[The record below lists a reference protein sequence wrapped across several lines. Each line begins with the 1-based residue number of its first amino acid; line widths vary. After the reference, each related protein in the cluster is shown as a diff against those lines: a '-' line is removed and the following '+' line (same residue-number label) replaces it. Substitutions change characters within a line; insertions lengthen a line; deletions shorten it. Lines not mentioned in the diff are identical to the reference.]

1 VAKYYAG
8 LLGRLPVYPGEALL
22 VKVGLFFSVNKS
34 IT

>member
-1 VAKYYAG
+1 V
-8 LLGRLPVYPGEALL
+8 PVYLAVCRYYPGEALP